1 MVVGVLPIAWVE
13 ARPRDDRQVAAIFAP
28 WAGHDAAFLRAATAG
43 GRVVREGIL
52 DNILVVRA
60 ERPGL
65 IGRLYAAGAW
75 IVIDPVAFGG
85 CLVKGSSQAE

>member
-1 MVVGVLPIAWVE
+1 MVVSVLPIGWIE

-28 WAGHDAAFLRAATAG
+28 WTGHEAAFFRAATAG
-43 GRVVREGIL
+43 GRVVREGVF

-65 IGRLYAAGAW
+65 IDRLYAAGAW
-75 IVIDPVAFGG
+75 LVIDPVAFGG
-85 CLVKGSSQAE
+85 CLVKGPSKAE